1 MVVSLSSHRRAPR
14 TPPRT
19 PPALSEDEVASAE
32 ENQRKWARMSS
43 NMEIFISLP
52 TGRTISQVVSED
64 DYIDLT
70 KVHLQT
76 VGDFTI
82 AQQRLVYAGREL
94 QDGHTY
100 GEYNILGGA
109 VIRLIYGMQIFVKS
123 SGVCNSVFIIEC
135 EPSDFIENIKMYLLH
150 FVGCGGNDIS
160 QRYELHFNGEL
171 LAERT
176 TLATNGVHNLA
187 TLQFSCR
194 RGGPSA

>member
-1 MVVSLSSHRRAPR
+1 MVVSLSHRRAPR

-19 PPALSEDEVASAE
+19 PPEVFEDPVASE
-32 ENQRKWARMSS
+32 ENLMKRARVSS

-52 TGRTISQVVSED
+52 TGRTICQVVSED
-64 DYIDLT
+64 DPIDLT

-82 AQQRLVYAGREL
+82 AQQRLVYAGVEL
-94 QDGHTY
+94 QNGHAY

-135 EPSDFIENIKMYLLH
+135 EPSDFIEDIKMHLH
-150 FVGCGGNDIS
+150 DVGCAGF
-160 QRYELHFNGEL
+160 QRCELHFKGEVL
-171 LAERT
+171 VEGT

-187 TLQFSCR
+187 TLQLSYR
-194 RGGPSA
+194 RGPSA